1 MMDAK
6 LRIIVRNPL
15 PGVSFAVQLGRA
27 ELLEPSVRKASSL
40 TFEVPVKVGENKS
53 GVTTL
58 SGPVIQGKADEKFVY
73 VNSGK
78 RAGQPS
84 SCWDRRAKV
93 MLSNVDAKML
103 KKLRDQGGTLVAE
116 INGMGGD
123 GGPSCARVPI
133 LGGGWRIA

>member
-1 MMDAK
+1 MDVK

-15 PGVSFAVQLGRA
+15 PGVSFAVQLGRT
-27 ELLEPSVRKASSL
+27 ELLEPSVCKTSAL

-58 SGPVIQGKADEKFVY
+58 SGPVIQGKPGERFVY

-78 RAGQPS
+78 RAGQVS
-84 SCWDRRAKV
+84 SCWDRRAKIMV
-93 MLSNVDAKML
+93 SDVDATML
-103 KKLRDQGGTLVAE
+103 KKLRDHGGTLVAE
-116 INGMGGD
+116 INGTCGD

-133 LGGGWRIA
+133 IGGGWHIA